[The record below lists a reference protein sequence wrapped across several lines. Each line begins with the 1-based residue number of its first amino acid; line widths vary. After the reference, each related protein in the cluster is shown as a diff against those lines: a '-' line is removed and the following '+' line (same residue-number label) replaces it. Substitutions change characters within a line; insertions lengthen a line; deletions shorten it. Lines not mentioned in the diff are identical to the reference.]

1 MDITYWSIHSSSKRL
16 RDGWGVPC
24 YNKSIIFFT
33 PISFDII
40 ACYNPCFPFK
50 SESCKEY
57 NPLSEHHHSEEQL
70 TQQIQK
76 ANIKFHLPQIK
87 ITQYKLPKIVIV
99 LENSVRMNGED
110 QWKFIRTACKKLI
123 LHDLPENAEVGLV
136 TFNEDANISHA
147 IGNSNYLIARK
158 F

>member
-1 MDITYWSIHSSSKRL
+1 MGGEFHVIINPLSFL
-16 RDGWGVPC
+16 RQQALILLHV
-24 YNKSIIFFT
+24 IVLVFT
-33 PISFDII
+33 
-40 ACYNPCFPFK
+40 FK
-50 SESCKEY
+50 SESCKGY

-147 IGNSNYLIARK
+147 IGNSNYLIVEK